1 MQSYGCKSPSA
12 KPWETS
18 VHIMVVSAGGR
29 HNSGFSLLSLPRLGR
44 FKPALLYPHMLTG
57 TLPRSSADTTRS
69 RKHAPET
76 ILRIISWLRP
86 DREKMAINDGGAGSA
101 L

>member
-1 MQSYGCKSPSA
+1 
-12 KPWETS
+12 
-18 VHIMVVSAGGR
+18 MVVSAGGR
-29 HNSGFSLLSLPRLGR
+29 HSGFSLLSLPMLGR
-44 FKPALLYPHMLTG
+44 FKPALLYPHMLAG
-57 TLPRSSADTTRS
+57 TLPRSSTDMTRS

-76 ILRIISWLRP
+76 ILRIISWLSP